1 MKDATLCFLV
11 TEGKILLGMK
21 KRGFGKDKYN
31 GFGGKIN
38 DDEDVEDAAIRE
50 LYEESGVKA
59 TKKYLEKVG
68 ELTFIFPYKKDWNQL
83 VHVFVIKKWEGNP
96 IESDEMAPAWFEH
109 ESIPFEK
116 MWQDDKHWL
125 PLALHGKKFE
135 ATFTFEED
143 NESIAGFNINK
154 KHNF

>member
-1 MKDATLCFLV
+1 
-11 TEGKILLGMK
+11 MK

-68 ELTFIFPYKKDWNQL
+68 ELTFIFPYKKD
-83 VHVFVIKKWEGNP
+83 F
-96 IESDEMAPAWFEH
+96 
-109 ESIPFEK
+109 
-116 MWQDDKHWL
+116 
-125 PLALHGKKFE
+125 
-135 ATFTFEED
+135 
-143 NESIAGFNINK
+143 
-154 KHNF
+154 